1 MTPRWVGL
9 LLFVVLVLHA
19 VIEKMPHGLLPEMLY
34 ACHVATAVLAVG
46 VLLRKPA
53 LVLFGFSFHIGA
65 GLWGYLFDLCET
77 RTTTW
82 TSVLVHVS
90 PLIVGALEVRRSG
103 LPRWAPW
110 ASFVFLASMVVL
122 AYYATPPT
130 LNVNLA
136 HRPFPPVARYTPA
149 LWATW
154 VTNLIFGFF
163 LIHTTDFVVRK
174 WLKQQWRTE
183 QTKA

>member
-1 MTPRWVGL
+1 VTPRWVGL
-9 LLFVVLVLHA
+9 GLIAILVIHA
-19 VIEKMPHGLLPEMLY
+19 VISKMPYGLLPEMLF

-46 VLLRKPA
+46 VLLRKPS
-53 LVLFGFSFHIGA
+53 LVLFGFSFHLGA
-65 GLWGYLFDLCET
+65 GIWGYLIDLCET
-77 RTTTW
+77 RTTSW
-82 TSVLVHVS
+82 TSVLVHLS
-90 PLIVGALEVRRSG
+90 PLAVGVLEVRRSG

-122 AYYATPPT
+122 AYYTTPPT

-154 VTNLIFGFF
+154 VTNLVFGFF
-163 LIHTTDFVVRK
+163 LIQTTDFAVRK
-174 WLKQQWRTE
+174 WLERQWRTE
-183 QTKA
+183 ATKP